1 MESLAN
7 SLKGSRLSRSI
18 NTFQNR
24 ERWLYTC
31 EHCGSEVEPI
41 ESGGY
46 YARGQCQCQ
55 GAVSA
60 RNQELEDREK
70 QRRQYQLA
78 EYKRGQERAGLVKA
92 LALQTFETF
101 DRSVQPEAYD
111 IALSFFD
118 EPRSMVFAGR
128 TNGLGKTHLSAAI
141 ANRCVEQGKSVRFG
155 TLAEYLAQIKATYN
169 QEPKMTTDAFLEQLT
184 HSYLLCIDD
193 LGKERLT
200 EWGREQL
207 FLIVN
212 ARYNLR
218 PEGLMVLTSNAEG
231 QELAAS
237 MGIHNW
243 SRMQE
248 IATVVYMKG
257 TDYRMRRKR

>member
-1 MESLAN
+1 MESLRENLN
-7 SLKGSRLSRSI
+7 SPLKNVKS
-18 NTFQNR
+18 TFQNR
-24 ERWLYTC
+24 ERWLYEC

-46 YARGQCQCQ
+46 YARGQCQCV
-55 GAVSA
+55 GAVNA
-60 RNQELEDREK
+60 RLKGDEDRER

-92 LALQTFETF
+92 LALQAFETF

-111 IALSFFD
+111 VALSFFD
-118 EPRSMVFAGR
+118 DPRSMIFAGR
-128 TNGLGKTHLSAAI
+128 TNGLGKTHLSCAI
-141 ANRCVEQGKSVRFG
+141 ANRCVEKGKSARFG
-155 TLAEYLAQIKATYN
+155 TLAEYLAQIRATYN
-169 QEPKMTTDAFLEQLT
+169 QDAKTTTDAFLEQLT

-193 LGKERLT
+193 LGKEKLT

-257 TDYRMRRKR
+257 SDYRMRRKR